1 MSFEVNPIIWT
12 SQTRSRGSS
21 TPVEFRL
28 NLAANNPSTIESGLR
43 FSNALETRS
52 IKGGNSH
59 AQKPVDHAISDL
71 IKGPGRLFLASQI
84 LIVLT
89 LAILIFTLLAMSL
102 RLNYNVNYY
111 YEASLPYMSQF
122 SNHSLGILRH
132 TDVSTQYLESVM
144 AQTHALAN
152 TSIPELMDS
161 VNRTAAMVARL
172 QHVAQN
178 PVVRLSMG

>member
-1 MSFEVNPIIWT
+1 MSFEANPIIWT

-21 TPVEFRL
+21 RPVEFRL
-28 NLAANNPSTIESGLR
+28 NLAANSPSTIESGLR

-52 IKGGNSH
+52 VKGGGNSH
-59 AQKPVDHAISDL
+59 AQRPVDHAISDM
-71 IKGPGRLFLASQI
+71 IKGRLFFASQI

-89 LAILIFTLLAMSL
+89 LAIMIFTLLAMSW

-122 SNHSLGILRH
+122 TNHSLGIVRH
-132 TDVSTQYLESVM
+132 ADVSTQYLESVM

-178 PVVRLSMG
+178 PVLRLSMG